1 MFCSHALSITT
12 NIGIE
17 INDKRLKSAIQWLCV
32 SARNVYI
39 DMDIQADYNLFYISS
54 WNLQCHI
61 SRTCHKGDE
70 SNLINIAEDER

>member
-54 WNLQCHI
+54 WNL
-61 SRTCHKGDE
+61 
-70 SNLINIAEDER
+70 